1 MFAMCGVFCI
11 CMVCAES
18 VLLFQGVYVT
28 YIHEDGPAAKCGLE
42 VHDKLLQ
49 VRNTQ
54 EKTLFIDKVIAYLVL
69 IIIDK
74 LTIQNLHGVS

>member
-1 MFAMCGVFCI
+1 
-11 CMVCAES
+11 MVCAES

-54 EKTLFIDKVIAYLVL
+54 KTLFIDIVIAYLVL